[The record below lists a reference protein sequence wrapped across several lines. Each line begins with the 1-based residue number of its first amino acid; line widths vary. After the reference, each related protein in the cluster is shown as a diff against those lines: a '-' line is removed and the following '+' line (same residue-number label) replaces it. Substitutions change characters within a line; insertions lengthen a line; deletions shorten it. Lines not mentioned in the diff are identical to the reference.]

1 MRSRLSHWARA
12 PFAWAA
18 CPVGAWVRTARPVS
32 NAFVEILQAELVQAM
47 AYTGRPTLASLNRS
61 MVRTDFP

>member
-1 MRSRLSHWARA
+1 MPLGKDRPPCGAQHLGLGAYGA
-12 PFAWAA
+12 PG
-18 CPVGAWVRTARPVS
+18 VQRI
-32 NAFVEILQAELVQAM
+32 VEILQTELVQAM